1 MHNDIQ
7 LHVFRCVYELC
18 VVTDPDGCD
27 PFSYGTPIHPQK
39 SIKHYEIHYSHV
51 SICMCFLQ
59 CTLVFRIRYTCH
71 RMRLLWSQEGPGRYA
86 SCPSQVAA
94 SGWPGGCTWDLSVV
108 TVAEEAEEAEEAEHP
123 KNFKELVQMGR
134 QR

>member
-1 MHNDIQ
+1 MIFNYMCFD
-7 LHVFRCVYELC
+7 VFMSYVWLLTQM
-18 VVTDPDGCD
+18 VVTLLVTEHPSTPKKASNITRSIIRTY
-27 PFSYGTPIHPQK
+27 PFA
-39 SIKHYEIHYSHV
+39 
-51 SICMCFLQ
+51 CFLQ
-59 CTLVFRIRYTCH
+59 CTLVFRILYTCH

-94 SGWPGGCTWDLSVV
+94 SGWPGRCTWDLSVV
-108 TVAEEAEEAEEAEHP
+108 TVAEEAEEAEHP